1 MTVSLPPR
9 RIGAAA
15 LVAGLLLAGCSSSS
29 DVPPTEVS
37 TPEGG
42 TTTNTD
48 TGSGGTFPDVN
59 TTPTQ
64 RPTSTIQELNQAPT
78 GLSAAPGGTQYGEAL
93 VGGPTSTAEPPAPPP
108 PPEPPQEALAPIPEP
123 GVQTDSSE
131 VAPTEPNQSPEEAP
145 QVAEPQP
152 TEPAPVPEPAPT
164 YEEPQGEGTT
174 IQGSANQAEPA
185 QPEPEPAPVVS
196 APEPVAL
203 APQPEPSYSQ
213 AQPAPA
219 APQQAQLPT
228 DYGSNQAAMAPE
240 AYGVSIPG
248 SNATPNQPYNAT
260 QMAAGPAMPAPTQ
273 PYYGGEPVGLIYF
286 REGSSDLSDDDRGVL
301 EQIAQIQR
309 SYGGVVNVVGHASV
323 GGASSVNYTQH
334 QEANQRISEA
344 RANAVAQEL
353 MKFGVPLGA
362 IRASAAGDS
371 QPLYSEV
378 APTGV
383 AGNRRVEVYLS
394 AY

>member
-1 MTVSLPPR
+1 MTVSLSPR
-9 RIGAAA
+9 GIGAAA
-15 LVAGLLLAGCSSSS
+15 LAAGLLLAGCSSGS

-64 RPTSTIQELNQAPT
+64 RPTSTIQDLNQAPT

-108 PPEPPQEALAPIPEP
+108 PPEPQEALAPIPEP
-123 GVQTDSSE
+123 GVKTESSE
-131 VAPTEPNQSPEEAP
+131 VAPSEPYESSTEPAETPP
-145 QVAEPQP
+145 VAEPQP
-152 TEPAPVPEPAPT
+152 TEPVAEPAA
-164 YEEPQGEGTT
+164 EPQGEGQT
-174 IQGSANQAEPA
+174 IQGTTGEA
-185 QPEPEPAPVVS
+185 
-196 APEPVAL
+196 
-203 APQPEPSYSQ
+203 APQPEPQPAPAPVVAAPQAQPEPSYP
-213 AQPAPA
+213 AVQPAPA
-219 APQQAQLPT
+219 APQQAQLPAT
-228 DYGSNQAAMAPE
+228 AYGSNQAAMAPE
-240 AYGVSIPG
+240 AYGVSVPG
-248 SNATPNQPYNAT
+248 SNPTPSYG
-260 QMAAGPAMPAPTQ
+260 AAQIAAAPAMPAPTQ

-286 REGSSDLSDDDRGVL
+286 REGSSDLSADDRGVL

-309 SYGGVVNVVGHASV
+309 AYGGVVNVVGHASV
-323 GGASSVNYTQH
+323 GGASSVNYAQH

-378 APTGV
+378 APTGE

>member
-9 RIGAAA
+9 GIGAAA

-123 GVQTDSSE
+123 GIQTDSSDTAPSE
-131 VAPTEPNQSPEEAP
+131 PYQPPTEPQAVEP
-145 QVAEPQP
+145 QPAEPVAEPA
-152 TEPAPVPEPAPT
+152 PA
-164 YEEPQGEGTT
+164 YEEPQGEGQT
-174 IQGSANQAEPA
+174 IQGTANQAEP

-196 APEPVAL
+196 APEPVAP
-203 APQPEPSYSQ
+203 APQTEPSYSQ
-213 AQPAPA
+213 AQPVPA
-219 APQQAQLPT
+219 APQQAQLPA

-286 REGSSDLSDDDRGVL
+286 REGSFDLSSDDRGVL

-309 SYGGVVNVVGHASV
+309 AYGGVVNVVGHASV

-378 APTGV
+378 APTGE